1 MQHICH
7 QPQRAENFSEPNTFP
22 AEGVLIG
29 ELAQLTGFN
38 AKAIRYYESIG
49 VLPGSARSSNG
60 YRRYSQ
66 ADVNRLN
73 LLRRL
78 RLLGISLGEAKGLLS
93 ETLDA
98 ACRDVQHDLLQLV
111 NARLVALDQ
120 EMAELQRLRAELEGC
135 KEQLSNHAVGKDE
148 AFMLCYDQQCPACSP
163 PPASAPIAL
172 SPIGQHLSKTKNIE
186 RS

>member
-1 MQHICH
+1 MQRICH
-7 QPQRAENFSEPNTFP
+7 QRVEILSESNIFP

-29 ELAQLTGFN
+29 ELAHLTGFN

-49 VLPGSARSSNG
+49 VLPDSARSSNG

-78 RLLGISLGEAKGLLS
+78 RLLGIPLAEAKGLLT

-111 NARLVALDQ
+111 NARLVVLDQ

-148 AFMLCYDQQCPACSP
+148 SFTLCYDQLCPACSP
-163 PPASAPIAL
+163 PSVSAPFSL
-172 SPIGQHLSKTKNIE
+172 SPIGQHLSKV
-186 RS
+186 RSSEKS

>member
-1 MQHICH
+1 MQRIHH
-7 QPQRAENFSEPNTFP
+7 QQTDVLSKSNAFP

-49 VLPGSARSSNG
+49 VLPDSPRSSNG

-78 RLLGISLGEAKGLLS
+78 RLLGISLAEAKGLLT

-98 ACRDVQHDLLQLV
+98 ACREVQQDLLQLV

-148 AFMLCYDQQCPACSP
+148 SFTMCYDQLCPACSP
-163 PPASAPIAL
+163 PSVSTPISL
-172 SPIGQHLSKTKNIE
+172 SPIGQHLTKARSVE
-186 RS
+186 RL

>member
-1 MQHICH
+1 MQRIHH
-7 QPQRAENFSEPNTFP
+7 QQTGVLSESNTFP

-29 ELAQLTGFN
+29 ELAHLTGFN

-49 VLPGSARSSNG
+49 VLPDSPRSSNG

-78 RLLGISLGEAKGLLS
+78 RLLGISLAEAKGLLT
-93 ETLDA
+93 ETIDA
-98 ACRDVQHDLLQLV
+98 ACRDVQQDLLQLV
-111 NARLVALDQ
+111 NARLMTLDQ

-135 KEQLSNHAVGKDE
+135 KEQLSNHTVGKDE

-163 PPASAPIAL
+163 PSTSAPIAL
-172 SPIGQHLSKTKNIE
+172 SSIGQHLSRARNVE